1 MNTILIAV
9 IVLITNI
16 VMITPASLNMAQ
28 AGSKTTG
35 TITCQS
41 QQGTTM
47 GGIHHFGGNCV
58 SEKSGVSMVGGGF
71 SSDSQACE
79 VHGIQ
84 GPNNNVHF
92 KGGCLTK

>member
-16 VMITPASLNMAQ
+16 VMITAASLNMAQ
-28 AGSKTTG
+28 AGSKSTG

-58 SEKSGVSMVGGGF
+58 SGKTGASMVGGGF
-71 SSDSQACE
+71 SSDSQ
-79 VHGIQ
+79 
-84 GPNNNVHF
+84 
-92 KGGCLTK
+92 